1 MQANGKSFEARR
13 LDWKKFTKLSNM
25 EGNPLMTK
33 SPVNIITIVLG
44 KPKLGLYLGLSHHRV
59 WPGGFLFARVSP
71 GLVNLVAAPGYQGGE
86 LCIVDS
92 TMWRRSV
99 CTCGGGSVG
108 TC

>member
-1 MQANGKSFEARR
+1 MGKVLKLGALIGKS
-13 LDWKKFTKLSNM
+13 LPKLSNM